1 MSVQLRN
8 KTSLGTVHQRGMTVV
23 AVILILISIAFVALI
38 AMRIIPIYVS
48 YFSVRSALEGLKK
61 EPEVAQMGI
70 FDIQQR
76 IQKRFDISYVKVI
89 DPKQV
94 KIRQQGRDK
103 ILELV
108 YEDRRPLI
116 ANLDVVAKFND
127 TIVLSSSP

>member
-8 KTSLGTVHQRGMTVV
+8 KTGLGTVHQRGMTVI
-23 AVILILISIAFVALI
+23 AVILILISIAFIALI
-38 AMRIIPIYVS
+38 AMRIIPIYLS

-61 EPEVAQMGI
+61 EPEVAQMSI

-76 IQKRFDISYVKVI
+76 IQKRFDISYVTVI

-127 TIVLSSSP
+127 KIVLSSSP